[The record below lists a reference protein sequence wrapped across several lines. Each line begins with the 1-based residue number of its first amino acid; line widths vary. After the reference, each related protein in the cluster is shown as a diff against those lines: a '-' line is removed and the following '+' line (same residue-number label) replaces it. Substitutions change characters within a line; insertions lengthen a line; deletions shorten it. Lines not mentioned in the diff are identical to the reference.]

1 MNFGE
6 KFSKIEHLL
15 SESYVNKNL
24 KNDIKKFQ
32 KLVLENKNVAK
43 MYFLYSEL
51 SKQQGF
57 DKNFAEEFITESL
70 SQIKDLSTKSNFK
83 LINSWVSKVVCENRY
98 SDIDNL
104 VNNDPLMLKEKIL
117 AKSKIVESLTKKPIQ
132 KESVNIPLSS
142 VDVIR
147 KNVVKNYI
155 DSLDEST
162 QNSLK
167 NLLGKDD
174 KELKNLFEEFKS
186 KTLDKL
192 SNISSGKHDELTK
205 NKINETISHVKKEEY
220 NKFNYVRLKNL
231 YESLG

>member
-6 KFSKIEHLL
+6 KFSKIEFLL

-24 KNDIKKFQ
+24 KNDIRKFQ

-70 SQIKDLSTKSNFK
+70 SQIKDLSSKTNFK
-83 LINSWVSKVVCENRY
+83 SINPWISKVVCENRY

-104 VNNDPLMLKEKIL
+104 VNNDPLKLKEKIL
-117 AKSKIVESLTKKPIQ
+117 AKSKIVESLTKKSIQ

-142 VDVIR
+142 VEVIR

-167 NLLGKDD
+167 NLLSKDD
-174 KELKNLFEEFKS
+174 KELKNLFEDVKS

-192 SNISSGKHDELTK
+192 MVVSEGNHDELTK
-205 NKINETISHVKKEEY
+205 NKINETITHVKKEEY

-231 YESLG
+231 YENLG

>member
-83 LINSWVSKVVCENRY
+83 LINYWVSKVVCENRY

-104 VNNDPLMLKEKIL
+104 VNNNPLKLKEKIL

-142 VDVIR
+142 VEVIR

-162 QNSLK
+162 QKSLK

-192 SNISSGKHDELTK
+192 SNISSGNHDELTK
-205 NKINETISHVKKEEY
+205 HKINETITHVKKEEY